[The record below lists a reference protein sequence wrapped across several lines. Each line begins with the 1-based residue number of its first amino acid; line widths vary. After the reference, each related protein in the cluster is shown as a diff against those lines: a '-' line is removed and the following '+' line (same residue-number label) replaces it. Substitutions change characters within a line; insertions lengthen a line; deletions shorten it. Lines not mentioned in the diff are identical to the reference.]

1 MNNNQNN
8 NQTPFNN
15 NNQSHSS
22 VTNPFDMIQEDYNE
36 NAGFK
41 NSINIVPL
49 DENYPPE
56 QNQVFQTQNTN
67 IPEKNIAQQPTRTYL
82 NDFQRKNLLMAFV
95 GFNYEK
101 FCTQKINLAALVFA
115 EYYLFYRRM
124 NFLALVLLIGRTLL
138 FVFAYPLLSFIFNF
152 LLAFTFNKIYL
163 NFAAN
168 KIKSLEDKNPT
179 LSYNELREK
188 VLEYGDPKQSSAVIA
203 FIMNMLISLIA
214 IIIIGLADITTG
226 PLSNFN
232 IFTIIR
238 KNPKFNGTLQYAEN
252 VNINEYYQIL
262 MPEDIVFA
270 SSKSSIEG
278 TLKNNAF
285 TTENTCNYKFNV
297 LKGYKDSKDLAI
309 QMSKYYQVSKPKEL
323 QINSITWYYLSYQD
337 NGKVNIYLTS
347 RNNRVYIYEFK
358 AEKNADSTYC
368 EKYNTSIIN
377 SIFYN

>member
-1 MNNNQNN
+1 MNNNQN

-15 NNQSHSS
+15 NQNHSS

-49 DENYPPE
+49 DENYPSE
-56 QNQVFQTQNTN
+56 QNQVFQSQNTN
-67 IPEKNIAQQPTRTYL
+67 ISGKNIVQQPTRTYL
-82 NDFQRKNLLMAFV
+82 NDFQRKNLLMAFI
-95 GFNYEK
+95 GFKYEK
-101 FCTQKINLAALVFA
+101 FCTQKINIAALVFA

-138 FVFAYPLLSFIFNF
+138 FVFAHPLLSFVFNF

-168 KIKSLEDKNPT
+168 KIKSLENKNPT
-179 LSYNELREK
+179 LPYNELREK
-188 VLEYGDPKQSSAVIA
+188 VLEYGDPKQSSAVVA
-203 FIMNMLISLIA
+203 FVMNMLISLIA

-238 KNPKFNGTLQYAEN
+238 KNPKFDGTLQYAEN

-262 MPEDIVFA
+262 MPEDIVSS

-278 TLKNNAF
+278 SLKNSDF

-297 LKGYKDSKDLAI
+297 LKDYKDSKDLAI
-309 QMSKYYQVSKPKEL
+309 QMAKYYQVSKPKEL

-337 NGKVNIYLTS
+337 TGKVSIYLTS

-358 AEKNADSTYC
+358 EEKNADSTYC

>member
-1 MNNNQNN
+1 MNNNQN

-15 NNQSHSS
+15 NQNHSS

-49 DENYPPE
+49 DENYPSE
-56 QNQVFQTQNTN
+56 QNQVFQSQNTN
-67 IPEKNIAQQPTRTYL
+67 IPEKNIVPQPTRTYL
-82 NDFQRKNLLMAFV
+82 NDFQRKNLLMAFI
-95 GFNYEK
+95 GFKYEK
-101 FCTQKINLAALVFA
+101 FCTQKINIAALVFA

-138 FVFAYPLLSFIFNF
+138 FVFAHPLLSFVFNF

-168 KIKSLEDKNPT
+168 KIKSLENKNPT
-179 LSYNELREK
+179 LPYNELREK
-188 VLEYGDPKQSSAVIA
+188 VLEYGDPKQSSAVVA
-203 FIMNMLISLIA
+203 FIVNMLISLIA

-238 KNPKFNGTLQYAEN
+238 KNPKFDGTLQYAEN
-252 VNINEYYQIL
+252 VSINEYYQIL
-262 MPEDIVFA
+262 MPEDIVSS

-278 TLKNNAF
+278 SLKNSAF

-297 LKGYKDSKDLAI
+297 LKDYKDSKDLAI
-309 QMSKYYQVSKPKEL
+309 QMAKYYQVSKPKEL

-337 NGKVNIYLTS
+337 TGKVSIYLTS

-358 AEKNADSTYC
+358 EEKNADSTYC